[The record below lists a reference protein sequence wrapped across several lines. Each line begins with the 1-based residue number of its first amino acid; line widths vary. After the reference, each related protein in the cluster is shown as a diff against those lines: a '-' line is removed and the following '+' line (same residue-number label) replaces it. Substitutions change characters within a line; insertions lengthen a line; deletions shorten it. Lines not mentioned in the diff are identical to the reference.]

1 VLAVFFNGSV
11 EVPKPMIRPVL
22 AAMCAVLCL
31 LFAAPAGAFQT
42 KRADRLTV
50 DTLAAPQVQP
60 LTGEGENLQLVANVP
75 IDPGTQGV
83 AASDLELFGNYAFV
97 GSYGE
102 GVVIVDISDP
112 THPRR
117 VGKFSCPGGQNDIQL
132 SPDGRYLALAVET
145 TSNKCHPSDEGTA
158 ILDISD
164 PTSPVEIAWIG
175 QDKLVDGSHNNT
187 LDWPYL
193 YVDQYTNTYSKLEI
207 FDLST
212 PSKPKKVGG
221 IDYGGQDS
229 HHDLIV
235 DHRPDG
241 KSFAYAASINFSD
254 VIDVT
259 DVTKPVLRE
268 RIRDPQVTISHQA
281 EPNFDRS
288 LLLVTDEFGGGAAG
302 PGCGG
307 NPAAT
312 VPGSEAFPPQ
322 VKDPASIGAL
332 HMYKLDKD
340 GTIAGE
346 NGLQK
351 AGVFNIPYTA
361 QDDPEKGC
369 TIHVFW
375 QAPDQNRLVTAWYG
389 RGTRVVDFSNPALP
403 KQLAWFIPTGGD
415 TWSAKPHNGYI
426 YSGDIVRGLDI
437 FKYTGEGGAAWPATA
452 GAAEQQRARQQGW
465 SSPTSGPS
473 PTAGAGSGANAT
485 APADGRAQ
493 GRRSLRLKV
502 RVPDRRRSKRATLVI
517 SFNDRAGRLVSRV
530 RQTVRDNGKRSIRAS
545 IGGLAGRYRY
555 SVRLGDRGRILKRGS
570 FVVKRQPGAS
580 AGIRSDQAL
589 VCQIIKSG

>member
-1 VLAVFFNGSV
+1 V
-11 EVPKPMIRPVL
+11 EVPNKMIRPVL
-22 AAMCAVLCL
+22 AAMCAALCL
-31 LFAAPAGAFQT
+31 VFAAPAGAFEMT
-42 KRADRLTV
+42 RSDRLSV
-50 DTLAAPQVQP
+50 DTLGAPQAQP
-60 LTGEGENLQLVANVP
+60 LTGEGENLELVANVP

-83 AASDLELFGNYAFV
+83 AASDLELHGNYAFV

-112 THPRR
+112 TIPRR

-132 SPDGRYLALAVET
+132 SPDGRYLAMAVET
-145 TSNKCHPSDEGTA
+145 TSNKCHPQDEGTA
-158 ILDISD
+158 ILDVSD
-164 PTSPVEIAWIG
+164 PTHPIEIAWIG

-322 VKDPASIGAL
+322 LKDPASVGAL

-340 GTIAGE
+340 GTIAGQ
-346 NGLQK
+346 NGIEK
-351 AGVFNIPYTA
+351 AGVFNIPYQP
-361 QDDPEKGC
+361 QDDPQKGC

-375 QAPDQNRLVTAWYG
+375 QAPDQNRMVTAWYG
-389 RGTRVVDFSNPALP
+389 RGTRVVDFSNPAQP
-403 KQLAWFIPTGGD
+403 KQLAWFIPENGD

-426 YSGDIVRGLDI
+426 YSGDINRGLDV
-437 FKYTGEGGAAWPATA
+437 FRYTGEAGEAWPATA
-452 GAAEQQRARQQGW
+452 GPAEAQRARQQGA
-465 SSPTSGPS
+465 T
-473 PTAGAGSGANAT
+473 GAGSGSGSGTGTGSGPGGNAPQGQ
-485 APADGRAQ
+485 APRDGRAQ
-493 GRRSLRLKV
+493 GRRSLRVKV

-517 SFNDRAGRLVSRV
+517 SFNDRAGRLVTRV
-530 RQTVRDNGKRSIRAS
+530 RKRVRDNGKRSLRAS
-545 IGGLAGRYRY
+545 VAGLAGRYRY
-555 SVRLGDRGRILKRGS
+555 TVRLGDRGKVLKRGS
-570 FVVKRQPGAS
+570 FVVKSRPGAQV
-580 AGIRSDQAL
+580 GIASDQAL
-589 VCQIIKSG
+589 ICQIR

>member
-1 VLAVFFNGSV
+1 
-11 EVPKPMIRPVL
+11 MIRPVL
-22 AAMCAVLCL
+22 AAFAAL
-31 LFAAPAGAFQT
+31 LLTFAAPASAFDM
-42 KRADRLTV
+42 KRASKLSV
-50 DTLAAPQVQP
+50 DTLGAASVDPQP
-60 LTGEGENLQLVANVP
+60 LTGEGQNLELVANVP
-75 IDPGTQGV
+75 IDPGSQGV
-83 AASDLELFGNYAFV
+83 AASDLELHGNHAFV

-112 THPRR
+112 RNPRR
-117 VGKFSCPGGQNDIQL
+117 AGKFNCPGGQNDIQL

-145 TSNKCHPSDEGTA
+145 TSNKCHPGDEGTA
-158 ILDISD
+158 ILDVSD
-164 PTSPVEIAWIG
+164 PTAPVELAWIG

-207 FDLST
+207 FSLAD
-212 PSKPKKVGG
+212 PRNPKKVGG

-268 RIRDPQVTISHQA
+268 RIRDPQVSISHQA
-281 EPNFDRS
+281 EPNHDRS

-312 VPGSEAFPPQ
+312 VPGTEAIPTQ
-322 VKDPASIGAL
+322 LRDPASLGAL
-332 HMYKLDKD
+332 HLYKLEPNGDL
-340 GTIAGE
+340 AGA

-351 AGVFNIPYTA
+351 AGMFNIPYQA
-361 QDDPEKGC
+361 QDDPAKGC

-375 QAPDQNRLVTAWYG
+375 QAPDQNRITTAWYG
-389 RGTRVVDFSNPALP
+389 RGTRVVDFSNPAQP
-403 KQLAWFIPTGGD
+403 KELAWFVPTNGD

-426 YSGDIVRGLDI
+426 YSGDIVRGLDV
-437 FKYTGEGGAAWPATA
+437 FRYTGEGGEAWPATA
-452 GAAEQQRARQQGW
+452 GPAEAQRVRQQGA
-465 SSPTSGPS
+465 SQQSGGGS
-473 PTAGAGSGANAT
+473 GSGAGT
-485 APADGRAQ
+485 PLAPAQPSRDGRAQ
-493 GRRSLRLKV
+493 GRRTWKTKV
-502 RVPDRRRSKRATLVI
+502 RVPNRRRSKRATLVVT
-517 SFNDRAGRLVSRV
+517 FQDRAGRIVTRV
-530 RQTVRDNGKRSIRAS
+530 RKRVRDNGRRKLKGSLA
-545 IGGLAGRYRY
+545 GLAGRYKFT
-555 SVRLGDRGRILKRGS
+555 VRLGDRGKILKRGR
-570 FVVKRQPGAS
+570 VTVKRQAGAQT
-580 AGIRSDQAL
+580 GIRSDQAL
-589 VCQIIKSG
+589 VCQLR

>member
-1 VLAVFFNGSV
+1 MFRPVVAALAALLTL
-11 EVPKPMIRPVL
+11 VL
-22 AAMCAVLCL
+22 AAPAV
-31 LFAAPAGAFQT
+31 AFDM
-42 KRADRLTV
+42 RRSERLAV
-50 DTLAAPQVQP
+50 DTLGAVDPQP
-60 LTGEGENLQLVANVP
+60 LTGEGENLELVANLP
-75 IDPGTQGV
+75 IDPGSQGV
-83 AASDLELFGNYAFV
+83 AASDLELHGNYAFV

-112 THPRR
+112 RNPRR
-117 VGKFSCPGGQNDIQL
+117 AGKFDCPGGQNDIQL

-145 TSNKCHPSDEGTA
+145 TSNKCHPRDEGTA
-158 ILDISD
+158 ILDVSD
-164 PTSPVEIAWIG
+164 PTHPIEIAWIG

-207 FDLST
+207 FDLRN
-212 PSKPKKVGG
+212 PAKPKKVGG

-241 KSFAYAASINFSD
+241 RSFAYAASINFSD

-259 DVTKPVLRE
+259 DPTKPVLRE

-322 VKDPASIGAL
+322 VRDPASIGAL
-332 HMYKLDKD
+332 HMYKLDAD

-346 NGLQK
+346 NGVEK
-351 AGVFNIPYTA
+351 AGVFNIPYTP
-361 QDDPEKGC
+361 QDDPAKGC

-375 QAPDQNRLVTAWYG
+375 QAPDQNRLTTAWYG
-389 RGTRVVDFSNPALP
+389 RGTRVVDFSNPAQP

-426 YSGDIVRGLDI
+426 YSGDIVRGLDV
-437 FKYTGEGGAAWPATA
+437 FRYTGEGGAAWPATA
-452 GAAEQQRARQQGW
+452 GPAEAQRGRRQAA
-465 SSPTSGPS
+465 SSPGTGTGGPG
-473 PTAGAGSGANAT
+473 TGAGAGTPGTGDAT
-485 APADGRAQ
+485 TPASVDGRAQ
-493 GRRSLRLKV
+493 GRRSLRIKARVADV
-502 RVPDRRRSKRATLVI
+502 RRRRSATLVV
-517 SFNDRAGRLVSRV
+517 SFTDRAGRLVTRV
-530 RQTVRDNGKRSIRAS
+530 RKRVRDDGKRAIRAS
-545 IGGLAGRYRY
+545 VAGLAGRYRY

-570 FVVKRQPGAS
+570 FVVKRRPGAQV
-580 AGIRSDQAL
+580 GIASDQAL
-589 VCQIIKSG
+589 VCQIIR

>member
-1 VLAVFFNGSV
+1 
-11 EVPKPMIRPVL
+11 MTRPVL
-22 AAMCAVLCL
+22 ATLVALLCL
-31 LFAAPAGAFQT
+31 AFAAPANAFNMA
-42 KRADRLTV
+42 RSDRLTV
-50 DTLAAPQVQP
+50 DTLGAPEPQP
-60 LTGEGENLQLVANVP
+60 LTGTGENLELVANVP
-75 IDPGTQGV
+75 IDAGSQGI
-83 AASDLELFGNYAFV
+83 AASDLELYGNYAFV

-112 THPRR
+112 RNPKR

-145 TSNKCHPSDEGTA
+145 TSNKCHPGDEGTS
-158 ILDISD
+158 IIDISD
-164 PTSPVEIAWIG
+164 RTSPVEVAWIG

-207 FDLST
+207 FDLRDPT
-212 PSKPKKVGG
+212 KPKKVGG

-241 KSFAYAASINFSD
+241 KAFAYAASINFTD

-259 DVTKPVLRE
+259 NPRNPVLRE

-281 EPNFDRS
+281 EPNHDRS

-312 VPGSEAFPPQ
+312 VPGSEAIPPQ
-322 VKDPASIGAL
+322 VKDPASLGAL
-332 HMYKLDKD
+332 HMYKLEPD

-351 AGVFNIPYTA
+351 AGVFNIPYTP
-361 QDDPEKGC
+361 QEDPAKGC

-375 QAPDQNRLVTAWYG
+375 QAPDQNRIVTAWYG
-389 RGTRVVDFSNPALP
+389 RGTRVVDFTNPASP
-403 KQLAWFIPTGGD
+403 RELASFIPTNGD
-415 TWSAKPHNGYI
+415 TWSAKPHNGFI
-426 YSGDIVRGLDI
+426 YSGDIVRGLDV
-437 FKYTGEGGAAWPATA
+437 FRYTGEGGEAWPATA
-452 GAAEQQRARQQGW
+452 GPAEDQRARQQGA
-465 SSPTSGPS
+465 SQQ
-473 PTAGAGSGANAT
+473 GAGSGGGAGPGA
-485 APADGRAQ
+485 APASQPGPDGRAQ
-493 GRRSLRLKV
+493 GRRNFRIKV
-502 RVPDRRRSKRATLVI
+502 RVPDRRKVKSTIVVV
-517 SFNDRAGRLVSRV
+517 SFTDRAGRLVTRV
-530 RQTVRDNGKRSIRAS
+530 RKRVRDNGRRTLKAS
-545 IGGLAGRYRY
+545 VAGLAGRYRY
-555 SVRLGDRGRILKRGS
+555 SVRLGDRGKIIRRGS
-570 FVVKRQPGAS
+570 FAVRQQRGVQT
-580 AGIRSDQAL
+580 GIRSDQAL
-589 VCQIIKSG
+589 VCQLR